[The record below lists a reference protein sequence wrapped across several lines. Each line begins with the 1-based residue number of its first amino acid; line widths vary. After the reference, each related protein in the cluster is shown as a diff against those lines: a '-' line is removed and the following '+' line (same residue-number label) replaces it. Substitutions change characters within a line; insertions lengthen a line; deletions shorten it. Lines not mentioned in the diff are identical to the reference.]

1 MKYISYE
8 EWAMKKGLSQT
19 CHAFFST
26 MANPTRL
33 AALEKLREG
42 PMNVSQLSEALNQ
55 EQSMVSHNLR
65 PLVRCRFVH
74 VEKQGRERVYALN
87 RETVEALFDI
97 VENHAE
103 KYCPTGGRCPR

>member
-1 MKYISYE
+1 
-8 EWAMKKGLSQT
+8 MKKGLSQT
-19 CHAFFST
+19 CHTFFST

-55 EQSMVSHNLR
+55 EQSMVSHNMR

-103 KYCPTGGRCPR
+103 RYCPTGGRCPQ

>member
-1 MKYISYE
+1 
-8 EWAMKKGLSQT
+8 MKKGLSET
-19 CHAFFST
+19 CHVFFST

-74 VEKQGRERVYALN
+74 VERQGRERVYALN

-97 VENHAE
+97 VENHAK